1 MAFEPIACFLNDAS
15 STLTHTLKNTSTS
28 AGPDLFWRTVESV
41 QLSKPNAKK
50 FVEFAKQRSLLFLFE
65 MDDWLQAH
73 ASLQVHNNKKKIR
86 VGLGLFSIYSQ

>member
-15 STLTHTLKNTSTS
+15 STLTHTLKNTRASE
-28 AGPDLFWRTVESV
+28 GPDLFWRTVESV
-41 QLSKPNAKK
+41 QISKPNAKR
-50 FVEFAKQRSLLFLFE
+50 FVEFARQRSLLFLFE

-73 ASLQVHNNKKKIR
+73 VSVKAHSSRKKIR

>member
-1 MAFEPIACFLNDAS
+1 M
-15 STLTHTLKNTSTS
+15 
-28 AGPDLFWRTVESV
+28 
-41 QLSKPNAKK
+41 SKPNAKK

-73 ASLQVHNNKKKIR
+73 ASVKVFGSKKRIR